1 MYSADLAT
9 LRRYLADL
17 PKPSL
22 LCVLLGM
29 VLWRPMVYKKCI
41 VSKSSVNIKKLENLC
56 TLSYDQ
62 NKCKKENLK

>member
-41 VSKSSVNIKKLENLC
+41 VSKSSVNIKKL
-56 TLSYDQ
+56 
-62 NKCKKENLK
+62 